1 MTDCVVAVTRYF
13 GGILLG
19 SGGLIRAYSTG
30 ASIAVKAA
38 NKAKIVPCC
47 EYQVTLDYPQLG
59 SFQNLL
65 ASVDGEQADAQYTD
79 RIVLSIIVPQEQSQK
94 FKSTNYRNVQCDRLR
109 RGKRATSNRPVRIL
123 KSNDD
128 EWNIEQNIT

>member
-1 MTDCVVAVTRYF
+1 M
-13 GGILLG
+13 
-19 SGGLIRAYSTG
+19 
-30 ASIAVKAA
+30 
-38 NKAKIVPCC
+38 PCC

-94 FKSTNYRNVQCDRLR
+94 FKSRIIETFNATVTPRQT
-109 RGKRATSNRPVRIL
+109 GTSNRPVRY
-123 KSNDD
+123 
-128 EWNIEQNIT
+128 